1 MRTHEQLVD
10 VSLKASESEKVFHAH
25 RVILAAA
32 SDYFTSSL
40 PLIMTVNGVKEDD
53 LQDILSYIYLG
64 EVIVPNDRIHSFME
78 AAKILRIHF
87 LQDMQMIES
96 FEPDDQIHPIDIK
109 QEMISITE
117 GADLFNSEEG
127 LEESDIDMDWSSN
140 NNVLSST
147 PQRMGLSS
155 PSNPEQIEIIM
166 NNQPQV
172 LLQRLPINIPL
183 LRQRNSSH
191 NRGGMSKN
199 GNKRVSQV
207 LPYLCV
213 VCQIRFQCK
222 SRLSEHLKAVHS
234 TERPYSCQQCDQTF
248 KWRTELSSHIKKRS
262 CQKWD

>member
-10 VSLKASESEKVFHAH
+10 VSLKARGSEKVFHAH

-40 PLIMTVNGVKEDD
+40 PLIITVNGVKEED

-78 AAKILRIHF
+78 AAKILKIHF

-96 FEPDDQIHPIDIK
+96 FEPDDQISPIDIK
-109 QEMISITE
+109 QEMISITDD
-117 GADLFNSEEG
+117 AFNSEG
-127 LEESDIDMDWSSN
+127 GREESEIDMDWSSN

-155 PSNPEQIEIIM
+155 PSNPEEIERIM

-172 LLQRLPINIPL
+172 VLQRLPINIPQ
-183 LRQRNSSH
+183 LRQRNSCE
-191 NRGGMSKN
+191 NRGRMSKK
-199 GNKRVSQV
+199 GNSRVTQV

-213 VCQIRFQCK
+213 VCQNRFQCK

-234 TERPYSCQQCDQTF
+234 NERPYSCQQCNQTF
-248 KWRTELSSHIKKRS
+248 KWRTEFNSHIKKRS
-262 CQKWD
+262 CQKWGD